1 MKKFEFKLHKL
12 LDIREAA
19 EKKIKNELAVL
30 LNMQN
35 AVKLRQQNFRDRII
49 IERGIFGKR
58 MRDKQIAYQDILMFE
73 RFTDSTMKAIEI
85 AEQEIQGMEG
95 AILEVR
101 DRLIEA
107 SRERKVVEKL
117 KERKWKQY
125 MYELNRET
133 GKENDDMNQKIYH
146 IQKRKTAAT

>member
-49 IERGIFGKR
+49 IEREIFGKR

-73 RFTDSTMKAIEI
+73 RFTDSTTKAIEI
-85 AEQEIQGMEG
+85 AEQEILGMEG

-101 DRLIEA
+101 DRLLEA

-133 GKENDDMNQKIYH
+133 GKENDDMNQKIYY